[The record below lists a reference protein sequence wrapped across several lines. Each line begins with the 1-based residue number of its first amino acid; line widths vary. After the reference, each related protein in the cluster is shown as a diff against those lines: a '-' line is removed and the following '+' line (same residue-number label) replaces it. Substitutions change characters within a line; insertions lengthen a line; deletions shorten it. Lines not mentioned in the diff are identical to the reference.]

1 MIFIQLIDKIY
12 ELYYFILR
20 HGKILKRYLIEILI
34 VIFVLFACYAP
45 QQTSETII
53 LKSRLMT
60 IEKEKDSINYLLK
73 LAEKRDSISLSE
85 LRHRPSLQPIQGKDI
100 VAISTKY
107 GMRVNN
113 EYGMSRFHDG
123 IDFAANRG
131 TPIFADGDG
140 VIIDSNFD
148 NGYGHHVQ
156 IDHQNGYVSFYG
168 HMNSRKVI
176 NGQTVSR
183 GDTIGTV
190 GSTGVSTGFHLHYK
204 VSYNGTPVNP
214 SIFK

>member
-1 MIFIQLIDKIY
+1 MMILIRLIDKICG
-12 ELYYFILR
+12 LYYFILK
-20 HGKILKRYLIEILI
+20 HNKFLKRFLFEILI
-34 VIFVLFACYAP
+34 VTLLLFACYTP
-45 QQTSETII
+45 KEISETVI
-53 LKSRLMT
+53 LKSQFMVV
-60 IEKEKDSINYLLK
+60 EKDSINYLLRI
-73 LAEKRDSISLSE
+73 LEKKDSTNTSM
-85 LRHRPSLQPIQGKDI
+85 LRHLPSLQPIRGKDI
-100 VAISTKY
+100 VAISTRY